1 MLRFHGEDV
10 KKEFAL
16 SQRIKRQS
24 LSGAHA
30 RKRARPNQTRERI
43 LDAAMYL
50 FWENGYHGT
59 GMAEVL
65 KRARARSGSFYYFF
79 ESKEAVLEAVLD
91 RYLESLESVIIK
103 PAFARH
109 RDPIQRI
116 FAILSGYRKRVI
128 GTEFQYGCPLG
139 RLALEI
145 DPLQRRARKKL
156 AANFDAWCGAV
167 KRCLDD
173 AGGRLPASVDRDE
186 LSRFVLTVMEGGVM
200 QSRVAASI
208 EPFDASINQLRRYFD
223 SLHVAGDRDNQSG

>member
-1 MLRFHGEDV
+1 MLRFHHDRV
-10 KKEFAL
+10 KKGIAV
-16 SQRIKRQS
+16 SKPTKRPS
-24 LSGAHA
+24 LSADNV
-30 RKRARPNQTRERI
+30 RKSTRPNPTRERI

-79 ESKEAVLEAVLD
+79 ESKETVLEAVLD
-91 RYLESLESVIIK
+91 RYLESLEKVILE

-145 DPLQRRARKKL
+145 DPLQRRARRKL
-156 AANFDAWCGAV
+156 AANFDAWCGAI

-173 AGGRLPASVDRDE
+173 ARERLPANLNPNEV
-186 LSRFVLTVMEGGVM
+186 SRFVLTVMEGAVM

-208 EPFDASINQLRRYFD
+208 DPFDASVNQLRRYFD
-223 SLHVAGDRDNQSG
+223 TLLAAGHRR